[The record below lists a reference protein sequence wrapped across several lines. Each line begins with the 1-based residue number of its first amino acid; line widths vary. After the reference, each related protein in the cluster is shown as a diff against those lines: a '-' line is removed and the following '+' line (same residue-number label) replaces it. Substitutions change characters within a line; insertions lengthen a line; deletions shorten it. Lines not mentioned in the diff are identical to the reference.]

1 MIQFAL
7 HIVVTAAL
15 LSVVGS
21 LVDDI
26 EVEDSTAAVIGALV
40 LGLANA
46 FVRPILLLLALPI
59 TFLTLGLFVWVVNA
73 FTLKL
78 AASFVPGFRV
88 EGFKAALVGSL
99 LLAVLNFAVS
109 VFFGLS

>member
-7 HIVVTAAL
+7 HILATAAL

-21 LVDDI
+21 LVSDI
-26 EVEDSTAAVIGALV
+26 EVEDGTAAVVGALV

-46 FVRPILLLLALPI
+46 FIRPILLLLTLPI

-73 FTLKL
+73 LMLKL
-78 AASFVPGFRV
+78 TAALVPGFKV
-88 EGFKAALVGSL
+88 EGFWAAMVGSL
-99 LLAVLNFAVS
+99 FLGILNLAVSAL
-109 VFFGLS
+109 FGL

>member
-15 LSVVGS
+15 LSGVGYM
-21 LVDDI
+21 VAGID
-26 EVEDSTAAVIGALV
+26 VEDGTAAVIGALV

-46 FVRPILLLLALPI
+46 FIRPLLIVLTLPI

-73 FTLKL
+73 FMLKL
-78 AASFVPGFRV
+78 TAALVPGFKV
-88 EGFKAALVGSL
+88 EGFRAALAGSVL
-99 LLAVLNFAVS
+99 LGILNFAVS
-109 VFFGLS
+109 ALFGF